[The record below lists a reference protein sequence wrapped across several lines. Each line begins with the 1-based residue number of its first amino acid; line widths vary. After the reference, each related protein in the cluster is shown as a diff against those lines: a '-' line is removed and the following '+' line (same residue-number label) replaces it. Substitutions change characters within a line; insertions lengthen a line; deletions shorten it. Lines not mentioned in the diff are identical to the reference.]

1 MSNEDYHDE
10 RLRNIRDIQRRI
22 GELRD
27 ALHRTRSEPTQRN
40 DQVPQEN
47 TETRVGAAESSK
59 NTEMEDLKSKLLRR
73 KK

>member
-1 MSNEDYHDE
+1 MSNENHHDE

-40 DQVPQEN
+40 DQVPSEN
-47 TETRVGAAESSK
+47 AETRVDAAKSSK
-59 NTEMEDLKSKLLRR
+59 NAEMEDLKAKLLGR

>member
-1 MSNEDYHDE
+1 MRDENFHSE
-10 RLRNIRDIQRRI
+10 RLRSIRDIQRRI

-47 TETRVGAAESSK
+47 SERRVNAAKSSK
-59 NTEMEDLKSKLLRR
+59 NAEMEDLKAKLLGR